1 MKQLLFIAIL
11 FLPISINAQSKMD
24 TLKLGDLVINHY
36 KPKIDSICAD
46 LLIAKLTNEN
56 EYKRK
61 IDGGLS
67 LILLMEFDANEM
79 LAKIGCRRRVDALA
93 FFKNYTK

>member
-1 MKQLLFIAIL
+1 MKKILFIL
-11 FLPISINAQSKMD
+11 LLTPVFGFTQSKMD
-24 TLKLGDLVINHY
+24 TLNLGNLVINHY
-36 KPKIDSICAD
+36 KPKIDSICTD
-46 LLIAKLTNEN
+46 LLLAKLTNED

-93 FFKNYTK
+93 FFKNHPK

>member
-1 MKQLLFIAIL
+1 MKQLLFILLLTPFFGFSQA
-11 FLPISINAQSKMD
+11 KMD
-24 TLKLGDLVINHY
+24 TLKLGNLVINHY
-36 KPKIDSICAD
+36 KPKIDSICTD
-46 LLIAKLTNEN
+46 LLLAKLTNED

-79 LAKIGCRRRVDALA
+79 LAKIGCRRRVDALS
-93 FFKNYTK
+93 FFKNYPK